1 MNTSLLE
8 IKDLSLRYQI
18 ENESVYALNDVSLS
32 LEKGQ
37 AVGIVG
43 ESGCGKSTLAK
54 AIIRLLPASC
64 EILNGEI
71 CYQGRNILE
80 MSDEEL
86 RKMRGSQ
93 IGMIFQNPMTALNP
107 IMKMR
112 DQIYEVLKQ
121 QNMSKVQMKERAIE
135 LYKMVGIPAP
145 EKRLNEY
152 IHQYSGGMR
161 QRAMIATVLA
171 SNPELLIADEPTTAL
186 DVTIQKQIID
196 LLNHL
201 RKEMNMSILLITH
214 DLGVVNELCDRIVV
228 MYAGSVVE
236 ISDREQLFTTPCHPY
251 TIGLLNSL
259 PKEHDTRTR
268 LEPIVGMPPRLKKR
282 PMGCLFADRCPRA
295 TDECKK
301 KIPVLQ
307 QMDYGHF
314 VACFHKE

>member
-8 IKDLSLRYQI
+8 IKDLSLCYHI
-18 ENESVYALNDVSLS
+18 ENETVYAINDVSLS

-54 AIIRLLPASC
+54 AIIRLLPASS

-71 CYQGRNILE
+71 RYQDQNVLE

-86 RKMRGSQ
+86 RKIRGSQ

-107 IMKMR
+107 IMKLR

-121 QNMSKVQMKERAIE
+121 QNMTKAKMKERAIE

-171 SNPELLIADEPTTAL
+171 SNPKLLIADEPTTAL

-201 RKEMNMSILLITH
+201 RKEMDMSILLITH

-236 ISDREQLFTTPCHPY
+236 VADREQLFESPCHPY

-268 LEPIVGMPPRLKKR
+268 LEPIAGMPPRLKEK
-282 PMGCLFADRCPRA
+282 PTGCLFADRCPRA
-295 TDECKK
+295 TDECRK

-307 QMDYGHF
+307 QMDHGHF
-314 VACFHKE
+314 VVCFHKE